1 MKIIKKI
8 VILITIIILSGCTN
22 RQNKLVV
29 VTEASFAPYE
39 YYSNGK
45 ITGVDIAIG
54 EDIAKYLGKELKVKD
69 VSFDSII
76 SEIKSGKSDIGAA
89 GISYTEERAKQVNFT
104 INYAESKQVIIVKQN
119 SIIKEPKDL
128 KNIKVAVQLGSVADG
143 YLEENYPKVKLI
155 REKKFLAAIQ
165 DLKDNKVEAVV
176 MDELPAQ
183 KYLTNDL
190 KILEKE
196 VTTDYYGMVINK
208 NNQELLE
215 AANKVINKLKQEG
228 KIDEYIL
235 YHMERSQDK

>member
-8 VILITIIILSGCTN
+8 ILLIIIIILTGCTN
-22 RQNKLVV
+22 RHNKLVL

-45 ITGVDIAIG
+45 IVGVDIAIG
-54 EDIAKYLGKELKVKD
+54 KDIAKYLGKELKVKD

-89 GISYTEERAKQVNFT
+89 GISYTEERAKQINFT

-119 SIIKEPKDL
+119 SKIKDPTDL
-128 KNIKVAVQLGSVADG
+128 KNIKVAVQLGSVADS
-143 YLEENYPKVKLI
+143 YLEENYPKVKII

-176 MDELPAQ
+176 MDELPAK

-208 NNQELLE
+208 NNKELLE

-228 KIDEYIL
+228 KIDEYII